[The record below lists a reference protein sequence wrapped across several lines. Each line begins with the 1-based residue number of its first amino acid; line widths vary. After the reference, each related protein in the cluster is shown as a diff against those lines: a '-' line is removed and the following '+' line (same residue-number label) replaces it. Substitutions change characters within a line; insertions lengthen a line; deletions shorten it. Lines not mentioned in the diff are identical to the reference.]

1 MGILGDLSKYGMYT
15 GFNTLGQLL
24 TMPLQRR
31 MREKVQSHK
40 SLLNAL
46 LGGLA
51 TTPAGP
57 EHVAGAEAI
66 EKLTGTRLPTLGVP
80 TSVPTDPAQY
90 EAQHRVTIPP
100 PGSVSER
107 GFVPP
112 PTTEM
117 RQKIAGLSP
126 GSLDQLMTRLGI
138 REGKSLEETAE
149 AKRGGMSLMEK
160 IILQGIQKGT
170 PRAPH
175 PFEEQQVKLKEE
187 SQKALQGIRKDVA
200 GIKQDELT
208 RREKKD
214 YVDQINKFGEGTKLG
229 TKAEQ
234 REAALNYNRTV
245 EEARAKGHR
254 VAARLKRETVMLE
267 DFWGPSN
274 LTAQIPV
281 HVVDEVNAAVAKIQK
296 DHPKDQAARV
306 KKLKE
311 LKADYES
318 LYKDK

>member
-1 MGILGDLSKYGMYT
+1 MGILGDLSKYGMYA
-15 GFNTLGQLL
+15 GFNTLAQLL
-24 TMPLQRR
+24 TGPLQRR
-31 MREKVQSHK
+31 QQEKVQSHK

-80 TSVPTDPAQY
+80 TNVPTDPAQY

-117 RQKIAGLSP
+117 RQKIAGIGP
-126 GSLDQLMTRLGI
+126 ENIDQLMTRLGV
-138 REGKSLEETAE
+138 RGGKSLEEIGE
-149 AKRGGMSLMEK
+149 LKRGGVDPFTQLLIAQMK
-160 IILQGIQKGT
+160 KQT
-170 PRAPH
+170 PRAPG
-175 PFEEQQVKLKEE
+175 PFEERQVIQKEE
-187 SQKALQGIRKDVA
+187 SQKALQGIREDVA

-208 RREKKD
+208 RREKED

-274 LTAQIPV
+274 LTVQIPV

-311 LKADYES
+311 LKADYEG